1 MIGKVWII
9 GAGSEAGL
17 ITVRGLEALRGAQV
31 VVYDDLLDHAILE
44 ETQRGCE
51 LICAG
56 KRKDFHRRKRKTFRD
71 EICKRA

>member
-44 ETQRGCE
+44 ETKGS
-51 LICAG
+51 
-56 KRKDFHRRKRKTFRD
+56 RRRFTSS
-71 EICKRA
+71 